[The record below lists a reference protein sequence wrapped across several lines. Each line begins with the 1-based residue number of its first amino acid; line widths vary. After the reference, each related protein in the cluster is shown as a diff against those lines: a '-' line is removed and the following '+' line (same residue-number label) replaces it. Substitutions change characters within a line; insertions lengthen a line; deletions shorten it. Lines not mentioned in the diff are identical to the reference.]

1 MPKTVISDTSILI
14 LFSKIERI
22 EILNK
27 VYGEIY
33 TTPEVVLEFGEY
45 IPDWIIIKSPQD
57 KKYQSIIETQVDSRE
72 ASTIALAKELDDPL
86 LLLDDLK
93 ARILARKLNLKFTG
107 TLGIISKAK
116 QMGII
121 DLVKPILD
129 KLSSTNFRI
138 SKKIIH
144 ELLVINNENPD

>member
-45 IPDWIIIKSPQD
+45 IPNWIIIKSPQD

-86 LLLDDLK
+86 LLLGDLK